1 MRCLNGGVIYF
12 RDKTEL
18 ICPDCGLK
26 RWLILEDNGDII
38 FRQEEIEGVIC
49 LRCEFIMYKMIEFHQ
64 MSPEDRDQELR
75 RMVREQFKRD
85 NQ

>member
-1 MRCLNGGVIYF
+1 M
-12 RDKTEL
+12 